1 MQGMIG
7 VRMES
12 CGSASSPFVKD
23 SSWHG
28 PHTPW
33 FVWVVID
40 QIMAGAKRLPPP
52 SWWELSDDTH
62 PQTQLPPVNCV
73 VQWFWRNM
81 PSKILTYL
89 VTSLDKSIFLTS
101 MTTIWLPWTSVD
113 HAGHTTQS
121 VQSRKLTTRTSSLMA
136 IVEFPMLR
144 AHSIYT
150 RPRTSPP
157 FFLFSFSP
165 LHTTHSSKPE
175 KICQNLRNSQSHLS
189 MKISTTKKKNE
200 NRTVVRWLVAL
211 GRWHQVARFDPTKIE
226 TIDAA

>member
-28 PHTPW
+28 PHTPL

-40 QIMAGAKRLPPP
+40 QIMVGAKRLPP
-52 SWWELSDDTH
+52 SNWGELSDDTH

-157 FFLFSFSP
+157 FFYSP
-165 LHTTHSSKPE
+165 FPLYTQHTAASPRRYVKTYATVRATYRWK
-175 KICQNLRNSQSHLS
+175 SQLQ
-189 MKISTTKKKNE
+189 KKNE